1 MSLVTHDLI
10 IIGAGPAGLTAGLYA
25 GRSRLKTLI
34 LEKLSV
40 GGRILLTER
49 IENYPGFVDGI
60 ITADL
65 IKRIEEQVKKL
76 EVKIKPEEVLEL
88 DCKSMSV
95 KSGSKA
101 YSAHAIIIATGAHPK
116 RLGIIGEE
124 KFTGRGVSYCATCDG
139 AFYKEKSVVIIG
151 GGNSMA
157 EEALFLTRFAKQV
170 NIVHRRSE
178 LRASAVLQ
186 ERLKK
191 NKKINFVLNSVVS
204 EIIGSNKV
212 ESVKIKDMT
221 SGEERVLPCAGVF
234 IYVGYAPETQFIK
247 EKLKL
252 DDTGFIITQDD
263 LSTSAEGIF
272 ACGDCRKKALY
283 QVITACG
290 DGATAA
296 DSAYKFISKATT
308 YGKK

>member
-40 GGRILLTER
+40 GGRILLTEH
-49 IENYPGFVDGI
+49 IENYPGFIDGV
-60 ITADL
+60 APSEL

-76 EVKIKPEEVLEL
+76 DIKIGYEEVLEL
-88 DCKSMSV
+88 DCESMSV
-95 KSGSKA
+95 KTDTKT

-116 RLGIIGEE
+116 RLGIPGEE
-124 KFTGRGVSYCATCDG
+124 RFTGRGVSYCATCDG
-139 AFYKEKSVVIIG
+139 AFYRDKDVMIIG

-170 NIVHRRSE
+170 NVVHRRRE

-191 NKKINFVLNSVVS
+191 NKKINFVLNSVIL
-204 EIIGSNKV
+204 EITGSDKI
-212 ESVKIKDMT
+212 ESVKIKDVN
-221 SGEERVLPCAGVF
+221 SGEERIMRCDGVF
-234 IYVGYAPETQFIK
+234 IYVGHTPETQFVK

-252 DDTGFIITQDD
+252 DDSGFIITQDN

-296 DSAYKFISKATT
+296 DSAYKCISKDIS
-308 YGKK
+308 YGA

>member
-25 GRSRLKTLI
+25 GRSRLKTMI

-95 KSGSKA
+95 KSGSKT

-221 SGEERVLPCAGVF
+221 SGEERVLPCEGVF

-296 DSAYKFISKATT
+296 DSAYKFISKDIS
-308 YGKK
+308 YGAK

>member
-25 GRSRLKTLI
+25 GRSRLKTMI

-95 KSGSKA
+95 KSGSKT

-221 SGEERVLPCAGVF
+221 SGEERVLPCEGVF

-296 DSAYKFISKATT
+296 DSAY
-308 YGKK
+308 

>member
-25 GRSRLKTLI
+25 GRSRLKTMI

-40 GGRILLTER
+40 GGRILLTES

-221 SGEERVLPCAGVF
+221 SGEERVLPCEGVF

-272 ACGDCRKKALY
+272 ACGDCRKKTLY

-290 DGATAA
+290 
-296 DSAYKFISKATT
+296 
-308 YGKK
+308 

>member
-1 MSLVTHDLI
+1 VSLVTHDLI

-25 GRSRLKTLI
+25 GRSRLKTMI

-40 GGRILLTER
+40 GGRILLTES

-95 KSGSKA
+95 KSGSKT

-221 SGEERVLPCAGVF
+221 SGEERVLPCEGVF

-296 DSAYKFISKATT
+296 DSAYKYITNKV
-308 YGKK
+308 